1 METMTIKINT
11 RSIKGK
17 QLVNLITEME
27 KEGSAKIEKS
37 SLYKDVQQGVHD
49 LKAGRV
55 KPISEL
61 FK

>member
-11 RSIKGK
+11 RSNKGK

-27 KEGSAKIEKS
+27 KEGFAKIEKS
-37 SLYKDVQQGVHD
+37 SLYKDVQQGVRD

-55 KPISEL
+55 KPIGEL